1 MGNIS
6 PQVYVGIKY
15 IPIKKKLNRG
25 INTVAS
31 EHLSK
36 SQMLSNT
43 DKLESLLDFVC
54 KLLGVTVEEA
64 KGTVRYAEIVRARQI
79 YCYFAREMGFT
90 FSKVASVI
98 NRDHATVIYGCKVVE
113 NRQFDFKILNDY
125 NKIIENL

>member
-31 EHLSK
+31 EHLTK
-36 SQMLSNT
+36 VQMLSNS
-43 DKLESLLDFVC
+43 DKLESLLDFIC

-64 KGTVRYAEIVRARQI
+64 KGNVRYAEIVRARQI

>member
-1 MGNIS
+1 MERIS

-15 IPIKKKLNRG
+15 IPIKKNS

-31 EHLSK
+31 EYSTK
-36 SQMLSNT
+36 VQMLSNT
-43 DKLESLLDFVC
+43 DKLESLLDFIC
-54 KLLGVTVEEA
+54 NLLGVTVEEA
-64 KGTVRYAEIVRARQI
+64 KGTVRYSEIVRARQI

-90 FSKVASVI
+90 YKKVASII
-98 NRDHATVIYGCKVVE
+98 NRDHATVIYACKVVE

>member
-43 DKLESLLDFVC
+43 DKLESLLDFIC

-64 KGTVRYAEIVRARQI
+64 KGNVRYAEIVRARQI

-90 FSKVASVI
+90 FSKVASII

>member
-31 EHLSK
+31 EHLTK
-36 SQMLSNT
+36 VQMLSNS
-43 DKLESLLDFVC
+43 DKLESLLDFIC

-64 KGTVRYAEIVRARQI
+64 KGNVRYAEIVRARQI

-90 FSKVASVI
+90 FSKVASII

>member
-6 PQVYVGIKY
+6 AQIYVGIKY

-31 EHLSK
+31 EHLSNV
-36 SQMLSNT
+36 QMLSNT

-64 KGTVRYAEIVRARQI
+64 KGTVRFAEIVRARQI

-98 NRDHATVIYGCKVVE
+98 NCYLC
-113 NRQFDFKILNDY
+113 L
-125 NKIIENL
+125 

>member
-6 PQVYVGIKY
+6 PQIYVGIKY

-31 EHLSK
+31 EHLSNVK
-36 SQMLSNT
+36 MLSNS

-64 KGTVRYAEIVRARQI
+64 KGPVRFAEIVRARQI